1 MNERVL
7 DIWACRDDLQNN
19 NECVTRA
26 KAVRVSGGV
35 IAFGHSKY
43 NEGTNISEFGAFGAD
58 VGSACG
64 GDKEEKED
72 EAGAGENV
80 GGGEEARG
88 EEAGEAGEFLMR
100 VGVEG
105 NNCGDLHRLLLERYV
120 QRATISPLREH
131 HDDTLSNAALRTA
144 LLSSQVGKDSFWR
157 VKCTPGC
164 ETELV
169 IDLML
174 REQEKTSNVS
184 SPVITPTPVSETT
197 TNNSSTRSE
206 TGPSTCTTESAE
218 EKAFDILCHF
228 AVDPNGSIP
237 GTHAELQLVLG
248 SKYTSVWDQA
258 LNAAT
263 ISDPEE
269 DPLDALKRVTDMK
282 PHLVPCIP
290 TANLTTPSGNILASV
305 SDSSSSTP
313 TLTLTQNSNAPN
325 DSELHPRPSLRSA
338 FSIPTVAGFIYLEA
352 DLGLRPQDSD
362 LMDYLRG
369 HKLVIKR
376 QEPFHQLKPVR
387 QTRGRA
393 QAAFTSTPW
402 LAKAQVWL
410 EKVSGEEIAVLL
422 DTRAPSI
429 KLYSWIKITR
439 GTYKDD
445 VGVVVCRETS
455 AAQRRLAVLL
465 VPRLT
470 STTISSHRRSPTSD
484 AKYKQNDAQMKKR
497 KRQQERPSQ
506 ALFHT
511 TDLSLDEVSTLQ
523 DHHFVYKGQEYEYG
537 LLKKY
542 VDYNSVTP
550 IEVAIDDN
558 TRRLFRASG
567 HPILQSVAFPVPT
580 NWTFFYQEK
589 VHVLCHEKLTQSQI
603 DNPDLPREVR
613 TKKAI
618 ILSVEKDRCM
628 IQFNDYDGLGLAE
641 EDAAEWAWNVNL
653 RKIVY
658 EGDGVEVVAGEHKGL
673 QGLVIYSW
681 EGLLQVMD
689 IAQNIYWIDANVC
702 RVTRVR
708 AGGSIPWVGHLV
720 TIFNGPYHNYQ
731 GVVTDVHP
739 PRPQHTML
747 EVNILDLLVTVSVP
761 HDHVYDTI
769 AVEFLS
775 VAYPLT
781 STQQRFRQA
790 TWDTQYAPNIKFAV
804 YDYHERRYLQAADI
818 VRKQPEQPWI
828 GKRVEVSVFTAVH
841 GIPVLWFDYCQ
852 VYDPMTGLPL
862 ELAFPLQGPQRRY
875 WRPLISQKP
884 IPRDRL
890 TLPASGEESGSD
902 FIAWKQAQERPA
914 TPPWGGEFVDPFA
927 VPPPSAG
934 PSTAPPPL
942 THWVLDRRLIGK
954 RFYARWQPRDD
965 VPMEKVIIEPIGNDI
980 IHVLPGAE
988 TLIGHAQEIHDCKV
1002 GILLR
1007 TNKRPMIAVHYRI
1020 NEDNKELII
1029 GAVFKNWATSAEAY
1043 VDNVLVGPE
1052 DLAEIPKDFIHNP
1065 NEKRFAEVMTRL
1077 RREARAEEHRPR
1089 KQKKST

>member
-1 MNERVL
+1 MSNPFVDIEAQVEDDDDIL
-7 DIWACRDDLQNN
+7 DDEPLFLPSSDDEDGNSNPQG
-19 NECVTRA
+19 A
-26 KAVRVSGGV
+26 GV
-35 IAFGHSKY
+35 EFAD
-43 NEGTNISEFGAFGAD
+43 EG
-58 VGSACG
+58 
-64 GDKEEKED
+64 KEEED
-72 EAGAGENV
+72 EEPYYD
-80 GGGEEARG
+80 
-88 EEAGEAGEFLMR
+88 L
-100 VGVEG
+100 
-105 NNCGDLHRLLLERYV
+105 GDPWQNEDLLEQEQQDTTDATFTDYLLERYV

-325 DSELHPRPSLRSA
+325 DSELHP
-338 FSIPTVAGFIYLEA
+338 A

-603 DNPDLPREVR
+603 DNPDLPRKSE
-613 TKKAI
+613 
-618 ILSVEKDRCM
+618 
-628 IQFNDYDGLGLAE
+628 
-641 EDAAEWAWNVNL
+641 
-653 RKIVY
+653 
-658 EGDGVEVVAGEHKGL
+658 
-673 QGLVIYSW
+673 
-681 EGLLQVMD
+681 
-689 IAQNIYWIDANVC
+689 
-702 RVTRVR
+702 
-708 AGGSIPWVGHLV
+708 
-720 TIFNGPYHNYQ
+720 
-731 GVVTDVHP
+731 
-739 PRPQHTML
+739 
-747 EVNILDLLVTVSVP
+747 
-761 HDHVYDTI
+761 
-769 AVEFLS
+769 
-775 VAYPLT
+775 
-781 STQQRFRQA
+781 
-790 TWDTQYAPNIKFAV
+790 
-804 YDYHERRYLQAADI
+804 
-818 VRKQPEQPWI
+818 
-828 GKRVEVSVFTAVH
+828 
-841 GIPVLWFDYCQ
+841 
-852 VYDPMTGLPL
+852 
-862 ELAFPLQGPQRRY
+862 
-875 WRPLISQKP
+875 
-884 IPRDRL
+884 
-890 TLPASGEESGSD
+890 
-902 FIAWKQAQERPA
+902 
-914 TPPWGGEFVDPFA
+914 
-927 VPPPSAG
+927 
-934 PSTAPPPL
+934 
-942 THWVLDRRLIGK
+942 
-954 RFYARWQPRDD
+954 
-965 VPMEKVIIEPIGNDI
+965 
-980 IHVLPGAE
+980 
-988 TLIGHAQEIHDCKV
+988 
-1002 GILLR
+1002 
-1007 TNKRPMIAVHYRI
+1007 
-1020 NEDNKELII
+1020 
-1029 GAVFKNWATSAEAY
+1029 
-1043 VDNVLVGPE
+1043 
-1052 DLAEIPKDFIHNP
+1052 
-1065 NEKRFAEVMTRL
+1065 
-1077 RREARAEEHRPR
+1077 PR
-1089 KQKKST
+1089 KLSSYR